1 MIKTYE
7 EFSEV
12 LDRRY
17 RELKPIK
24 WKYPYLL
31 SEEGK
36 KTANAYSDLINEAQY
51 HDYLKEFA
59 NDKDVLKI
67 LEQYKDC
74 NQVSLIASFLKK
86 QIGNS
91 N

>member
-36 KTANAYSDLINEAQY
+36 KTADAYSDLVSEAQY
-51 HDYLKEFA
+51 HNDLKEFA

-74 NQVSLIASFLKK
+74 KQVRVITSFLKK
-86 QIGNS
+86 QTDSEN
-91 N
+91 

>member
-36 KTANAYSDLINEAQY
+36 KTANAYSDLVSEAQY
-51 HDYLKEFA
+51 HEDLKEFA

-74 NQVSLIASFLKK
+74 KQVRVITSFLKK
-86 QIGNS
+86 QTDSEN
-91 N
+91 

>member
-24 WKYPYLL
+24 WKYPY
-31 SEEGK
+31 K
-36 KTANAYSDLINEAQY
+36 RVRKQRMRILIW
-51 HDYLKEFA
+51 
-59 NDKDVLKI
+59 
-67 LEQYKDC
+67 
-74 NQVSLIASFLKK
+74 
-86 QIGNS
+86 
-91 N
+91 

>member
-36 KTANAYSDLINEAQY
+36 KTADAYSDLVSEAQY
-51 HDYLKEFA
+51 HNDLKEFA
-59 NDKDVLKI
+59 NDEDVKKYWNSIKI
-67 LEQYKDC
+67 V
-74 NQVSLIASFLKK
+74 NRFL
-86 QIGNS
+86 
-91 N
+91 